1 MEDRI
6 GFLSEAEIEQIVKL
20 VEILERSSFDF
31 LQLEVGDLKLTISK
45 GGRVEEREGKPAG
58 GSGERP
64 PAPVPAGSPSVSP
77 PSADLRESARSG
89 AALKRE
95 EAAARREQDGPVS
108 LSTVTAVE
116 EAVFIRAPIVGRFYA
131 QPEPG
136 APPFVTVGSFVE
148 EDTTVGLIEVMKVFN
163 AVRAGVRGV
172 IEEILVQDGQF
183 VEFGQP
189 LFRVRPA

>member
-20 VEILERSSFDF
+20 VEVLERSSFDF

-45 GGRVEEREGKPAG
+45 GGKVEEREGSPPKREDA
-58 GSGERP
+58 RP
-64 PAPVPAGSPSVSP
+64 PLSVAPESPAIP
-77 PSADLRESARSG
+77 PSPVGVRETARSG
-89 AALKRE
+89 ARPGGAE
-95 EAAARREQDGPVS
+95 PDPRREQDGPAAS
-108 LSTVTAVE
+108 STATVVE

-136 APPFVTVGSFVE
+136 APPFVTVGTFVE

-163 AVRAGVRGV
+163 AVQAGVRGV
-172 IEEILVQDGQF
+172 ITEILVQDGQF